1 MVGAMAGRLGRGPA
15 TAATTAVALVASSF
29 FIPPSRALGIGSV
42 SDVVRLV
49 TGILAAAAV
58 IQFVHV
64 ARRRESLLRPR
75 KDLLPAVLPPLHQ
88 SLDAHC
94 VLNTVAD
101 TTLPLIDY
109 H

>member
-15 TAATTAVALVASSF
+15 TAATTAVALVASTF

-64 ARRRESLLRPR
+64 ARRRESLLRRR
-75 KDLLPAVLPPLHQ
+75 KDLLQDVSPRLIHG
-88 SLDAHC
+88 LDADE
-94 VLNTVAD
+94 VLNPVAEA
-101 TTLPLIDY
+101 TLRVLDY
-109 H
+109 